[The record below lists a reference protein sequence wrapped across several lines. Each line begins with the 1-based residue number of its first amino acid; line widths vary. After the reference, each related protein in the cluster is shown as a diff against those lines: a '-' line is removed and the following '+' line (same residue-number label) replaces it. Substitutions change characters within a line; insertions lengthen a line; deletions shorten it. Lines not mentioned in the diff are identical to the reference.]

1 MVPQVKGLR
10 GRSKDRRDGVKDAF
24 EQLRAHIERE
34 KSLFYTRN
42 SEAIKK
48 IISEQVEQG
57 VKRKLPIVVR
67 IVSAH
72 LTVPC

>member
-1 MVPQVKGLR
+1 M
-10 GRSKDRRDGVKDAF
+10 RSKERRDGIRDAF

-42 SEAIKK
+42 ADAIKK
-48 IISEQVEQG
+48 IIRERVEEG

-67 IVSAH
+67 IVSVY
-72 LTVPC
+72 LTALC